1 MSTTGGV
8 GKERGNTALIVLL
21 LVAIGFAA
29 LDFWQLNVKNGE
41 DRQAVALTTQIQVL
55 SQQTAKFALESSD
68 GNADSY
74 KELESTRNAID
85 SAVRKLNKGDAAT
98 GMHAYADN
106 NASPVGR
113 AASALDGAWKQL
125 DGDIGK
131 ILQNKAVVLD
141 SGQRAAAVSQQM
153 PLLNSSMDQVVNI
166 LQQRG
171 GSAEQTYTSAR
182 QMLLADRMIRRV
194 QEVLQGG
201 DNAQAAA
208 DGLQRDA
215 QLYGSVLQGL
225 IEGNPGSGVRPGR
238 RIKTARGTA

>member
-74 KELESTRNAID
+74 RELESTRNAID
-85 SAVRKLNKGDAAT
+85 SAVRKLDKGDAAT

-106 NASPVGR
+106 NTSPVGR
-113 AASALDGAWKQL
+113 AASAVVGARKQMG
-125 DGDIGK
+125 GDNGK
-131 ILQNKAVVLD
+131 ILQKKAVVLD
-141 SGQRAAAVSQQM
+141 SGPRADAV
-153 PLLNSSMDQVVNI
+153 
-166 LQQRG
+166 
-171 GSAEQTYTSAR
+171 
-182 QMLLADRMIRRV
+182 
-194 QEVLQGG
+194 
-201 DNAQAAA
+201 
-208 DGLQRDA
+208 
-215 QLYGSVLQGL
+215 
-225 IEGNPGSGVRPGR
+225 
-238 RIKTARGTA
+238 